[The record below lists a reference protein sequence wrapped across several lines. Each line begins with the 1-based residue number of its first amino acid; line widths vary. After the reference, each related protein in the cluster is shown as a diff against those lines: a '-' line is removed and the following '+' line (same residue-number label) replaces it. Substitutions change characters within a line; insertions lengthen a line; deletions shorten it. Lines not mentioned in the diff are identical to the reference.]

1 MTVFRPLHAM
11 RITTIALLLFAA
23 AMPAHA
29 GGQHYLGAGVGLF
42 ELDSGA
48 GKQNTA
54 GAYVQLGHDFLP
66 YLGAE
71 IRIGGSA
78 SASNSTEKVRLDWM
92 VAHFLKPYIEVM
104 DGFTL
109 YGLGG
114 FTVNHS
120 SIEPKAG
127 AKLRKTNVSASFG
140 AGAQVQITD
149 QLAVAAEW
157 VRYATE
163 ADAATRT
170 TSFQGLDING
180 FVGTLKYE
188 F

>member
-1 MTVFRPLHAM
+1 MNLLQPLHAM
-11 RITTIALLLFAA
+11 RISAVALSLFAA
-23 AMPAHA
+23 ALPAHA
-29 GGQHYLGAGVGLF
+29 GGNHYAGLGIGLF

-48 GKQNTA
+48 GKQNTV
-54 GAYVQLGHDFLP
+54 GGYVQLGHDFLP

-78 SASNSTEKVRLDWM
+78 SASNAGEKVRLDWM

-114 FTVNHS
+114 FSVNHS
-120 SIEPKAG
+120 SIEPTAG
-127 AKLRKTNVSASFG
+127 TKLKKTNVSLSFG
-140 AGAQVQITD
+140 AGAQAQITD
-149 QLAVAAEW
+149 RLAVSVEW
-157 VRYATE
+157 VRYAAE
-163 ADAATRT
+163 ADAATRAA
-170 TSFQGLDING
+170 SFQGLDING
-180 FVGTLKYE
+180 FVGALEYE